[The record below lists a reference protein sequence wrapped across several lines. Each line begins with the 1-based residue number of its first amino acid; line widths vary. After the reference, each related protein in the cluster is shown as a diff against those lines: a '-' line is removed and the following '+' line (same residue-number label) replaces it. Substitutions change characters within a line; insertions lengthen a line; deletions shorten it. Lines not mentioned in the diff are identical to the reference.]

1 MLIENVT
8 HQMWQPNPMCFI
20 PSPGYIS
27 QEEVEER
34 SKQWYSFL
42 LSELQR
48 HYHFLKQIDD
58 TSTPVFQALRF
69 LLTAVCRYPS
79 SQALVEESFLSFL
92 DLEQNRW

>member
-1 MLIENVT
+1 
-8 HQMWQPNPMCFI
+8 MCFI

-69 LLTAVCRYPS
+69 LSPYS
-79 SQALVEESFLSFL
+79 SMSLSFKSGFGWESFLSFL